1 MVHSKANA
9 DQWHD
14 DCRDDCHDDGHD
26 NGFDDG
32 YNNGYNNRG
41 NLHLRHLRGRPQ
53 LRVLLALL
61 ILLVATSGTHRLT
74 ELERIHARGKLV
86 MLTINGATTYYLGP
100 NGDAG
105 FEYDLAQRFAN
116 FIGVPLEVLSLP
128 SVDAL
133 LPGLAR
139 RQGDFVAANLSR
151 TGERLF
157 QVRFGPIYE
166 TVQPV
171 VVYRRGSRRPRE
183 LEDLNE
189 GRLAIIG
196 GTSYETFL
204 EPLRERYG
212 LEWETRDS
220 ASIEDLFQA
229 VSDEEIDY
237 TIVDSNILDLNRRY
251 FPSVRPAFEIESEQ
265 SLAWAARLGNDD
277 TLVQKMREFFAL
289 PRTRIALDGIRERY
303 FSHVEDYEPVGTF
316 TFMQQMRQRLPDVR
330 PLLEQAEQV
339 TGLDWRLLAAV
350 SYQESHWDPSAVSR
364 TGVRGLMMLTIP
376 TARQLGI
383 EDRNDPQQ
391 SVLGGARYLQ
401 SMIDRLPDRIE
412 WPDRLWLALAAYN
425 IGLGHLEDARILTER
440 RDGNPDRWVDVRE
453 NLPLLTQKRW
463 FSQTR
468 FGYARGYE
476 AANYVEKIRTFY
488 EILVWMDGR
497 DHPLLAQSEPEP
509 ADPPQEREPAAAGNA
524 GVAVNVE
531 PLEL

>member
-1 MVHSKANA
+1 MVHRTAYA

-14 DCRDDCHDDGHD
+14 DCHD
-26 NGFDDG
+26 NP
-32 YNNGYNNRG
+32 G
-41 NLHLRHLRGRPQ
+41 NVHPRHLRGRPQ
-53 LRVLLALL
+53 LRILLALAV
-61 ILLVATSGTHRLT
+61 ILVATSGHHRLT

-105 FEYDLAQRFAN
+105 FEYDLAQRFADHV
-116 FIGVPLEVLSLP
+116 GVPLEVLSLP

-133 LPGLAR
+133 LPTLGR

-151 TGERLF
+151 TPERLH
-157 QVRFGPIYE
+157 QVRFGPVYE
-166 TVQPV
+166 TVKPV

-183 LEDLNE
+183 LEDLTD

-196 GTSYETFL
+196 GTSYDTFL

-212 LEWETRDS
+212 LEWETRES
-220 ASIEDLFQA
+220 ASIEDLLEA
-229 VSDEEIDY
+229 VSDEEIDF

-251 FPSVRPAFEIESEQ
+251 FPSVRPAFEVDNEQ
-265 SLAWAARLGNDD
+265 SLAWAARLADDD
-277 TLVQKMREFFAL
+277 TLVQKMREFFTL
-289 PRTRIALDGIRERY
+289 PRTGIALTRLRERY
-303 FSHVEDYEPVGTF
+303 FSHVEGYEPVGTF

-330 PLLEQAEQV
+330 PLLEQAEEV

-350 SYQESHWDPSAVSR
+350 SYQESHWDPTAVSR

-383 EDRNDPQQ
+383 DDRNDPQQ

-401 SMIDRLPDRIE
+401 SMINRLPDRIDH
-412 WPDRLWLALAAYN
+412 PDRLWLALAAYN

-440 RDGNPDRWVDVRE
+440 QGGNPDRWVDVRE
-453 NLPLLTQKRW
+453 RLPLLTQKRW

-476 AANYVEKIRTFY
+476 AANYVENIRTFY

-497 DHPLLAQSEPEP
+497 DHPLLAQTDGADAEGGEQDAAETTNAP
-509 ADPPQEREPAAAGNA
+509 APAAEG
-524 GVAVNVE
+524 G
-531 PLEL
+531 

>member
-1 MVHSKANA
+1 MVHGTARA
-9 DQWHD
+9 AQWHEKPA
-14 DCRDDCHDDGHD
+14 
-26 NGFDDG
+26 NVQ
-32 YNNGYNNRG
+32 
-41 NLHLRHLRGRPQ
+41 LRHLRGRPQ
-53 LRVLLALL
+53 LRIWLALAVFL
-61 ILLVATSGTHRLT
+61 FATSGHHRLT

-105 FEYDLAQRFAN
+105 FEYDLAQRFADYV
-116 FIGVPLEVLSLP
+116 GVPLEVRSLP

-133 LPGLAR
+133 LPTLGG

-151 TGERLF
+151 TPERLH
-157 QVRFGPIYE
+157 QVRFGPVYE
-166 TVQPV
+166 TVKPV

-183 LEDLNE
+183 LEDLTD

-196 GTSYETFL
+196 GTSYDTFL

-212 LEWETRDS
+212 LEWETLDN
-220 ASIEDLFQA
+220 ASIEDLLEA
-229 VSDEEIDY
+229 VSDEEIDF

-251 FPSVRPAFEIESEQ
+251 FPSVRPAFEIDNEQ
-265 SLAWAARLGNDD
+265 SLAWAARLDDDD
-277 TLVQKMREFFAL
+277 TLVQKMREFFTL
-289 PRTRIALDGIRERY
+289 PRTGIALARLRERY
-303 FSHVEDYEPVGTF
+303 FSHVEGYEPVGTF

-330 PLLEQAEQV
+330 PLLEQAAEV

-350 SYQESHWDPSAVSR
+350 SYQESHWDPTAVSR

-401 SMIDRLPDRIE
+401 SMIDRLPDRIDQ
-412 WPDRLWLALAAYN
+412 PDRLWLALAAYN

-440 RDGNPDRWVDVRE
+440 QGANPDRWVDVRE
-453 NLPLLTQKRW
+453 RLPLLTQKRW

-476 AANYVEKIRTFY
+476 AANYVENIRTFY

-497 DHPLLAQSEPEP
+497 DHPLLAQTDAADDESTDRSVSEDTADAP
-509 ADPPQEREPAAAGNA
+509 ARAAEG
-524 GVAVNVE
+524 G
-531 PLEL
+531 